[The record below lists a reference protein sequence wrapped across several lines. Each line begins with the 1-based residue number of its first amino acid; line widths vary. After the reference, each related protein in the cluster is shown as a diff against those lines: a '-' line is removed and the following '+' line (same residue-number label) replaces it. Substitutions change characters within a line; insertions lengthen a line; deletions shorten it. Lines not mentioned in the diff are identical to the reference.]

1 MARNI
6 LKVKLEDDKNS
17 FLRTRIEQGGP
28 IHLEDLNIET
38 YKSRKGFRTNI
49 LDLSGNYQKKA
60 VELSKK
66 YNRLSAIKGFEKVE
80 SGLLDAILNA
90 HQHGN
95 KFNLEKKIKLSYKI
109 DDEKARFAV
118 IDEGGILEPE
128 FYTFLMRH
136 HQGDHVTNGFI
147 NHYNWSGKE
156 KKEPNLGAGT
166 FIIHT
171 YFDKVK
177 YFKSKNN
184 GLVIHMSKKK
194 ENI

>member
-6 LKVKLEDDKNS
+6 LKIEDEKES
-17 FLRTRIEQGGP
+17 MLRKRIEQAGL
-28 IHLEDLNIET
+28 INLKDLNIET
-38 YKSRKGFRTNI
+38 YKARKGFKTDV

-66 YNRLSAIKGFEKVE
+66 YNILSARKGFEKVE

-95 KFNLEKKIKLSYKI
+95 KFDLEKKIKLSYKI
-109 DDEKARFAV
+109 DSEKARFAV
-118 IDEGGILEPE
+118 IDEGGILDPE
-128 FYTFLMRH
+128 FYTFLIRH
-136 HQGDHVTNGFI
+136 HQGDHLKKGFI
-147 NHYNWSGKE
+147 NYYKWSGKE

-166 FIIHT
+166 YMIHT

-184 GLVIHMSKKK
+184 GLVVHMSKKK
-194 ENI
+194 